1 MKEQLKQSLLAEY
14 PAWHEKPLSL
24 MVSEIE
30 DPKSVLEFFFTC
42 YGLSDIRTCLKE
54 LLYDSLRAEGADVAS
69 HVSTHRDL
77 EKLVEAVWVIH
88 EQSNNSTA
96 IKKQGLS
103 FNKIELEGV
112 GIENVKLVRSHR
124 CIHEFFESFTLPF
137 ARDYLSS
144 AFKASESSQI
154 WNKAAPNDL
163 LYFFESLEGLLGPV
177 YRIVKEG
184 EVLQK
189 VILPKSP
196 NTPDLTQYHLYCGR
210 YDQLKPWD
218 YFPRTLSKKEYRNP
232 YKALEKFTI
241 ISSKKEWK
249 EILRYLLS
257 YALGAN
263 SLSELS
269 VNLELVRISEDL
281 QKMLEACHLIYVRT
295 TIQTPKS

>member
-1 MKEQLKQSLLAEY
+1 MKEQLKQSLLAKY
-14 PAWHEKPLSL
+14 PTWHNQPLNL
-24 MVSEIE
+24 TVSEIE

-42 YGLSDIRTCLKE
+42 YGLPDIRTSLKE

-88 EQSNNSTA
+88 EQNNNSTA
-96 IKKQGLS
+96 IQKQGLS
-103 FNKIELEGV
+103 FDKIEPKGV
-112 GIENVKLVRSHR
+112 GTENVKLVRSHR

-144 AFKASESSQI
+144 ALKASESSQV

-163 LYFFESLEGLLGPV
+163 LYFFESLEGLLTAV
-177 YRIVKEG
+177 YKIVKEG
-184 EVLQK
+184 KVIQK

-196 NTPDLTQYHLYCGR
+196 NSLDLTQCHLYCGR

-218 YFPRTLSKKEYRNP
+218 YFPRTLSVKEYRNP
-232 YKALEKFTI
+232 YKVLEKFTY
-241 ISSKKEWK
+241 SVTKNEWK

>member
-1 MKEQLKQSLLAEY
+1 MKEQFKQRLLAEY
-14 PAWHEKPLSL
+14 PIWHDQPLSL
-24 MVSEIE
+24 TVSEIE
-30 DPKSVLEFFFTC
+30 DPKSVLDFFFTC
-42 YGLSDIRTCLKE
+42 YDLQDIRACLKE
-54 LLYDSLRAEGADVAS
+54 LLHDSLRAEGADATS

-88 EQSNNSTA
+88 DQNNNSSA

-103 FNKIELEGV
+103 FNKIEPEGA
-112 GIENVKLVRSHR
+112 GIENVKLVGSYR
-124 CIHEFFESFTLPF
+124 CVHEFFESFTLPF

-163 LYFFESLEGLLGPV
+163 LYFFESLEGLLTAV
-177 YRIVKEG
+177 YKIVKEG
-184 EVLQK
+184 KVIQK

-196 NTPDLTQYHLYCGR
+196 NSPDLTQCHLYCGR

-218 YFPRTLSKKEYRNP
+218 YFPRTLSVKEYRNP
-232 YKALEKFTI
+232 YKVFEKFTVNAT
-241 ISSKKEWK
+241 KKEWK